1 MRDFV
6 ERLGYSTGNMYLKG
20 QHFSVMEKFNASI
33 CIILLGVI

>member
-20 QHFSVMEKFNASI
+20 QYFSVMEMFNTSVCA
-33 CIILLGVI
+33 ILLGVI